1 MREKCTDVITSVED
15 KHSKKILFVHAQ
27 AIVSMHK

>member
-15 KHSKKILFVHAQ
+15 KHNRVKIFF
-27 AIVSMHK
+27 SYMHKL